1 MKLDNFSLKRLA
13 LISGVGF
20 FSVLNAPMTQ
30 AQTIENAGFENSLN
44 DWVQTEPAS
53 SSGVERSGS
62 SSAKLSGSGARISQ
76 TIDVSTNTNYTLT
89 AYISGSGTLGVTV
102 GGSTSDDDVS
112 DTGSNSTFE
121 QAQVSFNSGSNSSV
135 TIFGAYNGD
144 EGRFDDF
151 SIASNGSSGGSVSS
165 SSGGVFNLQKRNTD
179 FSIDGAGGAQEGI
192 QIYLWNTSDTN
203 VNQQWEETDAGDGFV
218 SYRKVD
224 TNLCIDGGN
233 GGSVGQAVILFTC
246 NASNQNQHWQKI
258 STEGNSFR
266 LKKRNVSFSI
276 DGQNGASRRQ
286 VLELAASQDSNVN
299 QQWVFSEIGASAGG
313 DSNSGDS
320 SGSVG
325 DTLNIRKQNTDFS
338 IDGAG
343 GAQEGIQIYLWNT
356 SFSNVNQQWEEIDV
370 GSDFVSYRKKDT
382 NLCIDGGNGGSA
394 GQAVIIF
401 TCNTSNQNQHWS
413 KVSTAGGSTR
423 LQKRNASGFSID
435 GQGGAQRNQVLHLWT
450 NNNNNVNQQWI
461 LADINSDEPVDDDP
475 VVDDPVGGGEGEFG
489 LNPNADPWD
498 NFDLTDWALDTP
510 APRDGSSN
518 SSERTTDVQFAAITA
533 GTEDIRDRQ
542 KPFFFTADDGGMTF
556 LSTIGGGTTSSGSNG
571 FTRSELREM
580 LRRGNDDIED
590 TGTTPNN
597 WQLGYAETNSDFGGQ
612 PKGGELAAT
621 LRVNRVTTTGSTSG
635 QPGRVIVGQIHAGSN
650 EPVRLYYRKLP
661 QNSNGS
667 IYFAHETADN
677 DETYFEIIGS
687 RSSSQSNPSN
697 GIALNELWSYEINQS
712 GAEIEVVI
720 RRGDRNGSII
730 ASETINM
737 NNLDSGYDDR
747 DEWMYFKAGA
757 YTQND
762 SGDDDDYDQVTFY
775 RLSNTH

>member
-1 MKLDNFSLKRLA
+1 MKLYNFSLKRIA
-13 LISGVGF
+13 LVSSMGL
-20 FSVLNAPMTQ
+20 FSALNAPLVQ
-30 AQTIENAGFENSLN
+30 AQTIDNAGFENSLN

-62 SSAKLSGSGARISQ
+62 GSAKLSGSGARISQ
-76 TIDVSTNTNYTLT
+76 TINVSTNTNYTLT

-112 DTGSNSTFE
+112 DTDSNSTFE

-151 SIASNGSSGGSVSS
+151 SIVSNGSSSAGSADD
-165 SSGGVFNLQKRNTD
+165 SGGVFNIQKRNTD

-192 QIYLWNTSDTN
+192 QIYLWNTSATN
-203 VNQQWEETDAGDGFV
+203 VNQQWEETDVGNGFV

-233 GGSVGQAVILFTC
+233 GGSTGQAVILFTC
-246 NASNQNQHWQKI
+246 NSSNMNQHWQKV
-258 STEGNSFR
+258 STAENSFR
-266 LKKRNVSFSI
+266 LKKRSVSFSI

-299 QQWVFSEIGASAGG
+299 QQWVFNEVGSFDGGG
-313 DSNSGDS
+313 DLG
-320 SGSVG
+320 GVG
-325 DTLNIRKQNTDFS
+325 DTFNMRKQNTAFS
-338 IDGAG
+338 IDGNG
-343 GAQEGIQIYLWNT
+343 GAQEGTQIYLWNT

-370 GSDFVSYRKKDT
+370 GSGFVAYRKKNT
-382 NLCIDGGNGGSA
+382 NLCIDGGNGGER

-401 TCNTSNQNQHWS
+401 TCDIGNQNQHWS
-413 KVSTAGGSTR
+413 KVSIAGGSTR

-435 GQGGAQRNQVLHLWT
+435 GQGGAERNQVLHLWT
-450 NNNNNVNQQWI
+450 NSDTNVNQQWV
-461 LADINSDEPVDDDP
+461 LADINSDEPIIDDP
-475 VVDDPVGGGEGEFG
+475 VSDAPVSDDPVSDGEFG

-556 LSTIGGGTTSSGSNG
+556 RSTIGGGTTSSGSNG

-597 WQLGYAETNSDFGGQ
+597 WQLGYAQTNSDFGGQ
-612 PKGGELAAT
+612 PKGGELTAT

-650 EPVRLYYRKLP
+650 EPIRLYYRKLP
-661 QNSNGS
+661 QNTNGS
-667 IYFAHETADN
+667 IYFAHETADS

-697 GIALNELWSYEINQS
+697 GVALGELWSYEINQS
-712 GAEIEVVI
+712 GSEIEVVI

-730 ASETINM
+730 ERETIDM
-737 NNLDSGYDDR
+737 NDLDSGYDDR

-762 SGDDDDYDQVTFY
+762 SGDDDDYDEVTFY